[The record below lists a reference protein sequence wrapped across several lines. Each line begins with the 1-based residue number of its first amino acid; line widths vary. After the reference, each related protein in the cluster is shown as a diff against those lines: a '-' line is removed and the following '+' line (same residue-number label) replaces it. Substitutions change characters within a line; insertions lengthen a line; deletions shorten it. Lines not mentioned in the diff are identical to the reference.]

1 MMKTQSTFVVNTI
14 MFQLVGS
21 PERKFTC
28 YGLSMNNCKALTEYY
43 IKAHELLYKSD
54 KY

>member
-1 MMKTQSTFVVNTI
+1 

-28 YGLSMNNCKALTEYY
+28 YDMSINKQFMSRCNM
-43 IKAHELLYKSD
+43 
-54 KY
+54 

>member
-1 MMKTQSTFVVNTI
+1 

-28 YGLSMNNCKALTEYY
+28 YGLSVNNVKALTEYY
-43 IKAHELLYKSD
+43 LKAHEILYKPE